1 MSHRMKVRKDD
12 MVKVIS
18 GKDRGKTGRVLRTEP
33 QRERVYVEGMNIQ
46 KRHQR
51 PRSLRDTQRAQEI
64 GGVIEVEGPIHVSNV
79 QLLDPKSGE
88 PDARGHRRTRT
99 ASACASPRSPARRST
114 TDGRSPKPRSSRA

>member
-1 MSHRMKVRKDD
+1 MAARMKVRKDD

-33 QRERVYVEGMNIQ
+33 GRGRVFIEGLNIQ
-46 KRHQR
+46 KRHER

-79 QLLDPKSGE
+79 MLLDPKTGDPSRVGIKREGGRRVRVAKKSGTE
-88 PDARGHRRTRT
+88 ID
-99 ASACASPRSPARRST
+99 
-114 TDGRSPKPRSSRA
+114 